1 MNQPNATN
9 DIQLNSN
16 NSITT
21 ERKIWE
27 IFMLKI
33 FVILPTI
40 CQLCGNI
47 GINVTDHNT
56 SLNPYVGW
64 CTYNRC
70 RKIYYLRDKTFFSL
84 FPKTNISTIL
94 YIIKLWI
101 SENKN
106 AVQIYNKIKSESNNI
121 DISIDKI
128 REILRALGHYI
139 AHYKKDSYSLEEI
152 STRNVFEHFAV
163 DESDFVRVGGKIFWV
178 IGIINTHTKKLRLEL
193 SFERDTSTMKKIIK
207 NLVQTGNIIVT
218 DGWSAYLWLD
228 LPFSG
233 YIHSKHNHGAGDFWE
248 GYDSTSH
255 IESVW
260 NQLKNYIKS
269 MYTIIPSDNFILY
282 LKESEFRR
290 NINHLD
296 FNKKILE
303 LFGVLN

>member
-1 MNQPNATN
+1 M
-9 DIQLNSN
+9 
-16 NSITT
+16 
-21 ERKIWE
+21 
-27 IFMLKI
+27 
-33 FVILPTI
+33 
-40 CQLCGNI
+40 
-47 GINVTDHNT
+47 
-56 SLNPYVGW
+56 
-64 CTYNRC
+64 
-70 RKIYYLRDKTFFSL
+70 

-233 YIHSKHNHGAGDFWE
+233 YIHSKHNHGAGDF
-248 GYDSTSH
+248 
-255 IESVW
+255 
-260 NQLKNYIKS
+260 
-269 MYTIIPSDNFILY
+269 
-282 LKESEFRR
+282 
-290 NINHLD
+290 
-296 FNKKILE
+296 
-303 LFGVLN
+303 